1 MIMLVLLIGPLH
13 QWLAETV
20 MALMGLQDKL
30 LATIT
35 CVLKQL
41 RPNHGLI
48 SRIREQMKW
57 RTSLFVVTV
66 KRRDYFQVV
75 SIGSICI
82 AHEDLLLCRLLSPHF
97 FLAPC
102 QETKHVPRMQSGM
115 NKTKVYLL
123 LWPVE

>member
-66 KRRDYFQVV
+66 KRRLCRLLSPHFFG
-75 SIGSICI
+75 IT
-82 AHEDLLLCRLLSPHF
+82 HEDLLLCRLLSPHF

>member
-1 MIMLVLLIGPLH
+1 MIMLIGPLH

-57 RTSLFVVTV
+57 RTSLFAVTI
-66 KRRDYFQVV
+66 KCRDYFQVV
-75 SIGSICI
+75 SIVSIWHCSRGF
-82 AHEDLLLCRLLSPHF
+82 AAVSSFVATFFSCPLS
-97 FLAPC
+97 
-102 QETKHVPRMQSGM
+102 R
-115 NKTKVYLL
+115 N
-123 LWPVE
+123 

>member
-35 CVLKQL
+35 CVLKQF

-75 SIGSICI
+75 SIGSIWHCSRGF
-82 AHEDLLLCRLLSPHF
+82 AAVSSFVATFFSCPLS
-97 FLAPC
+97 
-102 QETKHVPRMQSGM
+102 R
-115 NKTKVYLL
+115 N
-123 LWPVE
+123 